1 MRTWKRLFA
10 LLLAVVMTL
19 SIASLPTFAEG
30 EADETE
36 RTPSK
41 VLSSEEDHNHF
52 NGLELYKRYD
62 KDNNKVILEAY
73 ATGTKTTSTSKT
85 AADIVL
91 VLDVSS
97 SMDYCSV
104 CGSDHS
110 GYGSFYYYVYSYTAT
125 TSINNRNSYYI
136 KAGAGYL
143 EVEYC
148 SGNHSS
154 WGDSS
159 SCTGGA
165 GWYLADGEKAD
176 HTAEAKI
183 TPKTDSNTDGVQFYT
198 RSQTRKSCTSKQD
211 TRLEVLQDAVCD
223 FIDSINSSS
232 PESNIALVKFAAS
245 KYDTTGNN
253 YDKNSYN
260 YTQTV
265 FGLKE
270 ASDANVKTMKAD
282 VNSLKATGYTSAH
295 LGMQLAQGILE
306 NSPNPER
313 QKIVI
318 MFTDGEPNGVTVNG
332 YTTINGFQT
341 AAAEQTI
348 AASNSIKAIKD
359 SKGNPALVYTIGCFS
374 SESNNLN
381 NYMNRVS
388 SNYLDATTLTDGNP
402 TDDGYYKLVSEDLDL
417 SSIFQEIS
425 QTVGG
430 STMPLNATTV
440 LTDVISDAFDLPV
453 NADKDSIT
461 VYSVPCTGKDDN
473 GNYTWDESN
482 KEGGNYTVTISDD
495 RKSISVTGFDYSAN
509 WVDQYGVNGSTSHG
523 SKLVVEIPIVDNET
537 LHGDQPTNK
546 DTAGIYPADGDSY
559 FPFPVPETYLPY
571 YTVKHI
577 QGGVEN
583 TALTKQYRVK
593 DEPVNLTKLVSKNY
607 LYGGTF
613 TDENGYTTVWPFD
626 EGENGMGFTAKDQAV
641 YCIWEVKDTY
651 LRPSNYNAWR
661 YINGSKTVT
670 RIYPLTGVDRTLYQ
684 SVGFT
689 ITINGKTTD
698 VPSGHEH
705 FGQAVKDTSATLYRT
720 VEAWQSDAYYQGIY
734 MQGGIMKATGYKEP
748 IPTEDI
754 DDGYI
759 AGAYVYWEAE
769 EFKPLTYEPYW
780 VTMDNVKVYGVR
792 VRTSTFVKDATMPDN
807 TTTEKESRCIS
818 LLPAETALM
827 SLSFEPVFL
836 MDDTR
841 ISYVT
846 VNVNDN
852 GTQSQLYLQPGD
864 IRDQLSYTAPEGKRF
879 AGWYSDEACTVAAQL
894 SDVQED
900 ITIYAK
906 YVSDD
911 YLTLKYNR
919 NGIFRLTGISLV
931 SAIDSD
937 SYAETGFIINGKT
950 YVVDSYAT
958 RYRLLYTAG
967 SLFGDDVARKAP
979 LMTLDYALSGSGT
992 LEITPYWVTLDGTTV
1007 TGATR
1012 TLTYTSRGIQ
1022 G

>member
-1 MRTWKRLFA
+1 MRTWKRLLA
-10 LLLAVVMTL
+10 LLLALVMTL
-19 SIASLPTFAEG
+19 SIASMPSFAEG
-30 EADETE
+30 EADETDE
-36 RTPSK
+36 TKRTPSK
-41 VLSSEEDHNHF
+41 VLSSEENHNHF

-62 KDNNKVILEAY
+62 EEHGKVILEAY
-73 ATGTKTTSTSKT
+73 ATGTKTTTTSKT

-91 VLDVSS
+91 VLDVSG
-97 SMDYCSV
+97 SMGQNKITTYTYTETYSIATSGRSTYYYMNNGSYSQAYYCNS
-104 CGSDHS
+104 CGGWYTTQHS
-110 GYGSFYYYVYSYTAT
+110 GRAHNGT
-125 TSINNRNSYYI
+125 
-136 KAGAGYL
+136 KL
-143 EVEYC
+143 
-148 SGNHSS
+148 
-154 WGDSS
+154 
-159 SCTGGA
+159 
-165 GWYLADGEKAD
+165 
-176 HTAEAKI
+176 
-183 TPKTDSNTDGVQFYT
+183 TPKTSAADTDATHTQFYT
-198 RSQTRKSCTSKQD
+198 QSSSSVTRMKA
-211 TRLEVLQDAVCD
+211 LQSAVCD
-223 FIDSINSSS
+223 FIDSINASS
-232 PESNIALVKFAAS
+232 PESNIALVKFS
-245 KYDTTGNN
+245 GDKTNSIGDDTYTYQN
-253 YDKNSYN
+253 DEYN
-260 YTQTV
+260 HTQTV
-265 FGLKE
+265 FNLTE
-270 ASDANVKTMKAD
+270 ASDANVNGMKEKVNALAAAGCTRAD
-282 VNSLKATGYTSAH
+282 Y
-295 LGMQLAQGILE
+295 GMQMAKDIIS
-306 NSPNPER
+306 NSANKER
-313 QKIVI
+313 QKVVI
-318 MFTDGEPNGVTVNG
+318 MFTDGAPSTFSNFSETVAKDAI
-332 YTTINGFQT
+332 T
-341 AAAEQTI
+341 
-348 AASNSIKAIKD
+348 ASNEIKAIKD

-374 SESNNLN
+374 TDDANNQNIN
-381 NYMNRVS
+381 NYMSRVS
-388 SNYLDATTLTDGNP
+388 SNYLDATTLTNGNK
-402 TDDGYYKLVSEDLDL
+402 TGDGYYKLVSEDLDL

-430 STMPLNATTV
+430 STIPLTDTTV
-440 LTDVISDAFDLPV
+440 LTDVISKAFDLPARA
-453 NADKDSIT
+453 NESDIT
-461 VYSVPCTGKDDN
+461 VYSVPCTGTDAN
-473 GNYTWDESN
+473 GNHTWGDSN
-482 KEGGNYTVTISDD
+482 NDGDSYTVTISDD

-509 WVDQYGVNGSTSHG
+509 WVDQYGVNDSTSHG

-537 LHGDQPTNK
+537 LHGDQPTNE

-559 FPFPVPETYLPY
+559 FPFPVPMTYLPY

-577 QGGVEN
+577 QNGVEN
-583 TALTKQYRVK
+583 ESLTKQYRVK
-593 DEPVNLTKLVSKNY
+593 DEPVNLTELVPTDY

-613 TDENGYTTVWPFD
+613 KDESGYTTVWPFND
-626 EGENGMGFTAKDQAV
+626 GENGMGFTAADQAV

-661 YINGSKTVT
+661 HINGSKTVT

-684 SVGFT
+684 SVDFT
-689 ITINGKTTD
+689 ITIDGKITD

-705 FGQAVKDTSATLYRT
+705 FGTAVTGTTATLYQT
-720 VEAWQSDAYYQGIY
+720 VEAWKSGAYYQGIY
-734 MQGGIMKATGYKEP
+734 MKDGLMNATGYYER
-748 IPTEDI
+748 IPADI

-759 AGAYVYWEAE
+759 AGAYVYWEEQDFAD
-769 EFKPLTYEPYW
+769 LTYEPYW
-780 VTMDNVKVYGVR
+780 VTLDNVKVYGVR
-792 VRTSTFVKDATMPDN
+792 VRTSTFQENAEQPAN
-807 TTTEKESRCIS
+807 TTKEQKSRCIS

-900 ITIYAK
+900 ITVYAK

-919 NGIFRLTGISLV
+919 NGIFRVTGISLV

-937 SYAETGFIINGKT
+937 SYAETGFIINGET
-950 YVVDSYAT
+950 YVVDSYAA

-967 SLFGDDVARKAP
+967 SLFGGDVARKAP

-1012 TLTYTSRGIQ
+1012 TLTYTSRSIQ